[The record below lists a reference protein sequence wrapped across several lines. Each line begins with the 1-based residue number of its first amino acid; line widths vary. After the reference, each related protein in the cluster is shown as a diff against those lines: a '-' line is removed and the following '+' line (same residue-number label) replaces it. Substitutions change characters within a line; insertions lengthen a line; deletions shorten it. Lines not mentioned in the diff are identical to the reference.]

1 MTKNKNY
8 TKVTVEQEMMAVS
21 KLIPR
26 FEKVCRAQQAHT
38 FHSLVNNRT

>member
-26 FEKVCRAQQAHT
+26 FEKAH
-38 FHSLVNNRT
+38 FPFIGK